1 MRVHLRVAA
10 RFRDQAQLEKG
21 WRGKDAPKK
30 SFLFRSWSL
39 TLGGYEIHENIRGA
53 LVWVKIMQTTNL
65 KWKEFLLH
73 TQKKAS
79 IPYFSTFPRLYP
91 PRIIQ
96 VMWHSPTRP
105 LCPQVHQSS
114 LSLHLRVPHP
124 PHMKCTRHTAWDQEK
139 EHWEAFLLIQ
149 NSNVRCLHLCK
160 LAEKKMFVKL
170 LFLGDCIF
178 SRASCCLQGESFSM
192 VGKVGYNTVAIP
204 VPSEFLITN
213 ILSVD
218 FPGVSACRSAKTSP
232 VVQYG
237 S

>member
-1 MRVHLRVAA
+1 MRVHLCNRKVSRPSPAGEGLA
-10 RFRDQAQLEKG
+10 GKRRSQKKLPFSVLVPNFR
-21 WRGKDAPKK
+21 
-30 SFLFRSWSL
+30 
-39 TLGGYEIHENIRGA
+39 GYEIHENIRGA
-53 LVWVKIMQTTNL
+53 VIWVKIMQTTNL
-65 KWKEFLLH
+65 KWKDFLLH
-73 TQKKAS
+73 AQKKAS
-79 IPYFSTFPRLYP
+79 IPYFSTFPRWLYP

-96 VMWHSPTRP
+96 VMWHSPSRP

-139 EHWEAFLLIQ
+139 EHWKHSCWFRTQMFDVYTPENWLKEDGCTTTFLGG
-149 NSNVRCLHLCK
+149 LHLFTR
-160 LAEKKMFVKL
+160 EL
-170 LFLGDCIF
+170 LPSRRVFL
-178 SRASCCLQGESFSM
+178 SM

-204 VPSEFLITN
+204 VLSEFQNTD